1 MRAAGDRK
9 ETPLPTVAARRL
21 LCPVARESEEQAPLP
36 EWARTLQRRLRQ
48 RGINAFILHGPGV
61 RDIHPLGARRHG
73 TIGEFLGEV
82 MFSDRAVIIF
92 YDRGSGIRF
101 TDTGAEQDFRT
112 VLKAYDKVGGTNFA
126 HAQPRDPDRA
136 LQLLET
142 YLQYQLKENP
152 RFSAAVII
160 DFGET
165 VAPAGDPGQL
175 PVEDRNAIVTLR
187 RWSADP
193 LFLQRLVTF
202 CLVTESTAVL
212 NESLVAD
219 ARTFE
224 LYVPVPDERERY
236 AYLTG
241 RGVTPQMF
249 SRIDARKVS
258 ILTSGLT
265 RLHLESLLAEAEA
278 GGAELDPTALTREK
292 KRLIEESSG
301 GLLSF
306 LTSTVGLDAVAGHD
320 GAKTLLRQTAAAL
333 RQGRLDVVPMGFLIC
348 GPVGTGKSFIVRCF
362 AAEIGIPV
370 VELLNFRSMWQG
382 QTEANLERILGLL
395 DALGPVAAVVDEADA
410 ALGNRERGGGGDS
423 GVSQR
428 VFGALAAFMGDT
440 RRRGK
445 VIWFL
450 MTSRPDLVPVDL
462 KRQGRAEEHIAL
474 FPPSTAEERALVFES
489 LRARLNI
496 PLEPGVLAAALFDSV
511 PHPMSGADIEAVLVR
526 ASRRMAIEQKP
537 ALSGALLQDLIADFQ
552 PPGYPVEIEY
562 QRLIAALE
570 CTSRQLLPPDLAELP
585 HTTIAERL
593 SEVRAIMGETLG
605 GR

>member
-1 MRAAGDRK
+1 
-9 ETPLPTVAARRL
+9 VALA
-21 LCPVARESEEQAPLP
+21 SEEQGSLP
-36 EWARTLQRRLRQ
+36 GWARTLQRRLRQ

-73 TIGEFLGEV
+73 TIAEFLSELI
-82 MFSDRAVIIF
+82 FSDRAVVIF

-101 TDTGAEQDFRT
+101 TDSGAEQDFRT

-126 HAQPRDPDRA
+126 NTQPRDPDRA

-152 RFSAAVII
+152 RFSAAIII
-160 DFGET
+160 DFAET

-175 PVEDRNAIVTLR
+175 PVEDRNATVTLR

-202 CLVTESTAVL
+202 CLIAESTSVL

-224 LYVPVPDERERY
+224 LQVPVPDERERH
-236 AYLTG
+236 AYLTA

-249 SRIDARKVS
+249 ARIDARKVAV
-258 ILTSGLT
+258 LTSGLT

-306 LTSTVGLDAVAGHD
+306 LTSTIGLDSVAGHD

-410 ALGNRERGGGGDS
+410 ALGNRERGGGDS
-423 GVSQR
+423 GVSER

-474 FPPSTAEERALVFES
+474 FPPSTAAERVQVFES
-489 LRARLNI
+489 LRTRLNI
-496 PLEPGVLAAALFDSV
+496 PLEQGVQAAALFQNV
-511 PHPMSGADIEAVLVR
+511 PHPMSAADIEAVLVR

-537 ALSGALLQDLIADFQ
+537 ALSAALLQDLISDFQ

-585 HTTIAERL
+585 QASIAERL
-593 SEVRAIMGETLG
+593 RELRATMS
-605 GR
+605 

>member
-1 MRAAGDRK
+1 M
-9 ETPLPTVAARRL
+9 
-21 LCPVARESEEQAPLP
+21 PVARVSEEQAPLP

-82 MFSDRAVIIF
+82 MFADRAVIIC

-126 HAQPRDPDRA
+126 QTQPRDPDRA

-142 YLQYQLKENP
+142 YLLYQLKENP
-152 RFSAAVII
+152 RFSAAIII
-160 DFGET
+160 DFAET

-202 CLVTESTAVL
+202 CLISESTGAL
-212 NESLVAD
+212 NEALVAD

-224 LYVPVPDERERY
+224 LHVPVPDERERH
-236 AYLTG
+236 AFLTG

-249 SRIDARKVS
+249 SRIDARKVAV
-258 ILTSGLT
+258 LTSGLT
-265 RLHLESLLAEAEA
+265 RLHLESLLAEAET

-306 LTSTVGLDAVAGHD
+306 LTSTIGLDAVAGHE

-333 RQGRLDVVPMGFLIC
+333 GQGWLDVVPMGFLIC

-410 ALGNRERGGGGDS
+410 ALGNRERGGGDS
-423 GVSQR
+423 GVSER

-450 MTSRPDLVPVDL
+450 MTSRPDLVPVDI

-474 FPPSTAEERALVFES
+474 FPPSTAAERALVFES
-489 LRARLNI
+489 LRAYLPELN
-496 PLEPGVLAAALFDSV
+496 PFLSFASYQRSQVAL
-511 PHPMSGADIEAVLVR
+511 IKTRAVL
-526 ASRRMAIEQKP
+526 SRGLNSKQYRTSHNGFTGEWMEQFTSAAHHLGTARMAADPSKGVVNANLQVFGIDNLYVCDGSVFASSGSANP
-537 ALSGALLQDLIADFQ
+537 SLTITALAL
-552 PPGYPVEIEY
+552 
-562 QRLIAALE
+562 RLGDH
-570 CTSRQLLPPDLAELP
+570 LLSKSA
-585 HTTIAERL
+585 
-593 SEVRAIMGETLG
+593 RA
-605 GR
+605 

>member
-1 MRAAGDRK
+1 M
-9 ETPLPTVAARRL
+9 
-21 LCPVARESEEQAPLP
+21 PVARVSEEQAPLP

-82 MFSDRAVIIF
+82 MFADRAVIIC

-126 HAQPRDPDRA
+126 QTQPRDPDRA

-142 YLQYQLKENP
+142 YLLYQLKENP
-152 RFSAAVII
+152 RFSAAIII
-160 DFGET
+160 DFAET

-202 CLVTESTAVL
+202 CLISESTGAL
-212 NESLVAD
+212 NEALVAD

-224 LYVPVPDERERY
+224 LHVPVPDERERH
-236 AYLTG
+236 AFLTG

-249 SRIDARKVS
+249 SRIDARKVAV
-258 ILTSGLT
+258 LTSGLT
-265 RLHLESLLAEAEA
+265 RLHLESLLAEAET

-306 LTSTVGLDAVAGHD
+306 LTSTIGLDAVAGHE

-333 RQGRLDVVPMGFLIC
+333 GQGWLDVVPMGFLIC

-410 ALGNRERGGGGDS
+410 ALGNRERGGGDS
-423 GVSQR
+423 GVSER

-450 MTSRPDLVPVDL
+450 MTSRPDLVPVDI

-474 FPPSTAEERALVFES
+474 FPPSTAAERALVFES
-489 LRARLNI
+489 LRARLKI
-496 PLEPGVLAAALFDSV
+496 PLEHGVEAAALFNSV
-511 PHPMSGADIEAVLVR
+511 PHPMSAADIEAVLVR

-552 PPGYPVEIEY
+552 PPGYPAEIEY

-570 CTSRQLLPPDLAELP
+570 CTSRQLLPPDLAAQPYES
-585 HTTIAERL
+585 IAER
-593 SEVRAIMGETLG
+593 VRELRALMGETQS

>member
-1 MRAAGDRK
+1 MTR
-9 ETPLPTVAARRL
+9 P
-21 LCPVARESEEQAPLP
+21 SEAQPALA

-82 MFSDRAVIIF
+82 MFSDRTVIVL

-101 TDTGAEQDFRT
+101 TDPQAEQDFRT
-112 VLKAYDKVGGTNFA
+112 VLKAYDKVGGTNLA
-126 HAQPRDPDRA
+126 QVQPRDPDRA

-142 YLQYQLKENP
+142 YLLYQLKENP

-165 VAPAGDPGQL
+165 VAPSGDPGQL

-187 RWSADP
+187 RWSAEP
-193 LFLQRLVTF
+193 LFLQRQVTF
-202 CLVTESTAVL
+202 CIVSESTAAL
-212 NESLVAD
+212 NEALVAD

-224 LYVPVPDERERY
+224 LMVPVPDERERH
-236 AYLTG
+236 AYLSG
-241 RGVTPQMF
+241 RGVTPQTF
-249 SRIDARKVS
+249 SKIDARKVAV
-258 ILTSGLT
+258 LTAGLT

-278 GGAELDPTALTREK
+278 GGAELDPNALTREK
-292 KRLIEESSG
+292 KRLIEEASG

-306 LTSTVGLDAVAGHD
+306 LTSTTGLDAVAGHE
-320 GAKTLLRQTAAAL
+320 GAKTLLRETAAAL
-333 RQGRLDVVPMGFLIC
+333 RQGRLDVVPMGFLVC
-348 GPVGTGKSFIVRCF
+348 GPVGTGKSFMVRCF

-395 DALGPVAAVVDEADA
+395 DALGPVAVVVDEADA
-410 ALGNRERGGGGDS
+410 ALGNREQRGADS
-423 GVSQR
+423 GVSER
-428 VFGALAAFMGDT
+428 VFASLAAFMGDT

-474 FPPSTAEERALVFES
+474 FPPATAQERALVFES
-489 LRARLNI
+489 LRSRLNI
-496 PLEPGVLAAALFDSV
+496 PLEQGVDAAALFNEV
-511 PHPMSGADIEAVLVR
+511 PHPMSPADIEAVLVR

-537 ALSGALLQDLIADFQ
+537 ALSAQLLRQLIADFQ
-552 PPGYPVEIEY
+552 PPAYPMEIEY
-562 QRLIAALE
+562 QRLIAAFE
-570 CTSRQLLPPDLAELP
+570 CTSRQLLPPDLAALP
-585 HTTIAERL
+585 HEQIAERL
-593 SEVRAIMGETLG
+593 THLRVAIGQTRG